1 MTNGWHEE
9 YAERMQQVEM
19 QLDKIRS
26 VLYLIVGIGIGTG
39 TLQLIE
45 LLP

>member
-1 MTNGWHEE
+1 MSNGWHEE
-9 YAERMQQVEM
+9 YAERLHALECE
-19 QLDKIRS
+19 LDKIRS